1 MKTTNIG
8 ISLAVLALIGQADA
22 IDLAR
27 RHSSKTHHSKTQKMP
42 VQNDGFV
49 QTSKS
54 DEFEEDNGD
63 AYMAESIKEA
73 EQEYALQ

>member
-27 RHSSKTHHSKTQKMP
+27 KHSSKSQNSRAKIGSM
-42 VQNDGFV
+42 QNDGLV
-49 QTSKS
+49 
-54 DEFEEDNGD
+54 
-63 AYMAESIKEA
+63 
-73 EQEYALQ
+73 